1 MNYFNQAPDHLF
13 LREGTTYIKI
23 PLSEIDY
30 IQADG
35 NYAYLQTKS
44 KRFAVKRSLA
54 AISEELHAPEFLR
67 LVLLLLRFSSVVTNL
82 RWAKPITPK
91 LKAGCPGYSLV
102 FIVSLFYLL
111 LLVVNTH
118 ELI

>member
-54 AISEELHAPEFLR
+54 AISEELHAPEFVR
-67 LVLLLLRFSSVVTNL
+67 ASRGVLINFS
-82 RWAKPITPK
+82 R
-91 LKAGCPGYSLV
+91 
-102 FIVSLFYLL
+102 VSKVSFATGTIQLGK
-111 LLVVNTH
+111 H
-118 ELI
+118 ELKMGKAYHAEIKSRMPRL

>member
-35 NYAYLQTKS
+35 NYAYLQTQS

-54 AISEELHAPEFLR
+54 AISEELHAPEFVR
-67 LVLLLLRFSSVVTNL
+67 ASRGVLINFS
-82 RWAKPITPK
+82 R
-91 LKAGCPGYSLV
+91 
-102 FIVSLFYLL
+102 VSKISFATGTIQLGG
-111 LLVVNTH
+111 H
-118 ELI
+118 ELKMGKAYHAEIKSRMPRL